1 MPIFSRFNPIKNNY
15 LKKLEYYTIYVILPC
30 FFTKSSM
37 RIIIAGAGEV
47 GTHLAKM
54 LSNENHEILL
64 IDTEEDRL
72 RPIDSSLDVLTY
84 HGSATSVS
92 LLQSVLSKK
101 TDLFIAVT
109 HAESTNIT
117 SSILAKRLGALKT
130 IARIDN
136 LEYLEHSTEDFFKSL
151 GIDSLIYPEL
161 IAAREVLGLLHET
174 GTTEF
179 MEFSGGTLAMYVQ
192 KLDEKAPIINKT
204 LEEIAITFKTDKY
217 RAVAIKRNDKTIIPR
232 GHERFMLGDLVYVIS
247 THEGIDEMMKT
258 SGKENFEAKSIMI
271 LGGSRIGKHVALY
284 MQKTSEVKLIDSNI
298 ERCEALAEI
307 LEQTLIINGDCRNVD
322 LLEQEGLK
330 QMDAFVAV
338 TGNSETNILSCLLA
352 KKMGVKRT
360 IAEVENMEYI
370 NLAENTGI
378 DTIINKKISAASRIF
393 RHTTNPNVT
402 QVKYLTGAD
411 AEILEFNVP
420 ANSKITKGTLRS
432 MDFPDD
438 AIVGGGTH
446 DGVPFIATGDTII
459 KANDKVVVFTLP
471 SAYDKISK
479 FFT

>member
-1 MPIFSRFNPIKNNY
+1 
-15 LKKLEYYTIYVILPC
+15 
-30 FFTKSSM
+30 M

-54 LSNENHEILL
+54 LSNENHEIIL
-64 IDTEEDRL
+64 IDPEEDRL
-72 RPIDSSLDVLTY
+72 KPIGTSLDVMTFE
-84 HGSATSVS
+84 GSATSVKLLKDS
-92 LLQSVLSKK
+92 LKKK

-109 HAESTNIT
+109 HSEDTNIT
-117 SSILAKRLGALKT
+117 ASILAKKFGAIKT

-136 LEYLEHSTEDFFKSL
+136 IDYLEHSNLEFFKSL

-179 MEFSGGTLAMYVQ
+179 MEFSGGKLAMYVQ
-192 KLDEKAPIINKT
+192 KLDENAPIINKS
-204 LEEIAITFKTDKY
+204 LEEISILHKTEKY

-232 GHERFMLGDLVYVIS
+232 GNEEFQLGDLVFVIS

-258 SGKENFEAKSIMI
+258 SGKEHFEAKSIMI
-271 LGGSRIGKHVALY
+271 LGGSRIGKHVAMY
-284 MQKTSEVKLIDSNI
+284 MQKTCEVKLIDSNI
-298 ERCEALAEI
+298 RKCEALADI
-307 LEQTLIINGDCRNVD
+307 LDNTLIINGDGRNVD
-322 LLEQEGLK
+322 LLEQEGITK
-330 QMDAFVAV
+330 IDAFIAV

-352 KKMGVKRT
+352 KKMGVKKT

-402 QVKYLTGAD
+402 QVKYMTGTE
-411 AEILEFNVP
+411 AEVLEFNVP

-432 MDFPDD
+432 LDFPKD
-438 AIVGGGTH
+438 AIVGGGTR
-446 DGVPFIATGDTII
+446 DGEPFIATGDTII
-459 KANDKVVVFTLP
+459 NANDKVVVFTLP
-471 SAYDKISK
+471 SAYEKLSK
-479 FFT
+479 FFI

>member
-1 MPIFSRFNPIKNNY
+1 
-15 LKKLEYYTIYVILPC
+15 
-30 FFTKSSM
+30 M

-54 LSNENHEILL
+54 LSNENHEIVL

-72 RPIDSSLDVLTY
+72 KPVDSSLDVLTY
-84 HGSATSVS
+84 VGSATSINI
-92 LLQSVLSKK
+92 LQEVLQKK

-109 HAESTNIT
+109 HGEDTNIT
-117 SSILAKRLGALKT
+117 SSILAKRLGAIKT

-136 LEYLEHSTEDFFKSL
+136 LDYLEHSTLEFFKSL

-161 IAAREVLGLLHET
+161 IAAREVLSLLHET

-179 MEFSGGTLAMYVQ
+179 MEFCGGKLAMYVQ
-192 KLDEKAPIINKT
+192 KLDENAPILNKS
-204 LEEIAITFKTDKY
+204 LEEIAITNSTDKY
-217 RAVAIKRNDKTIIPR
+217 RAVAIKRNEKTIIPR
-232 GHERFMLGDLVYVIS
+232 GNESFLLGDLVFVIS
-247 THEGIDEMMKT
+247 TNEGIDEMMAS

-284 MQKTSEVKLIDSNI
+284 MQKTCEVKLIDSDP
-298 ERCEALAEI
+298 ERCEALSEI
-307 LEQTLIINGDCRNVD
+307 LENTLIINGDCRNVD
-322 LLEQEGLK
+322 LLEQEGIAK
-330 QMDAFVAV
+330 MDAFVAV

-352 KKMGVKRT
+352 KKLGVKRT

-402 QVKYLTGAD
+402 QVKYMTGTE
-411 AEILEFNVP
+411 AEVIEFNVP
-420 ANSKITKGTLRS
+420 ENSKITKGTLRS
-432 MDFPDD
+432 ADFPKD
-438 AIVGGGTH
+438 AIVGGGTR
-446 DGVPFIATGDTII
+446 DGIPFIATGDTII

-471 SAYDKISK
+471 TAYEKISK

>member
-1 MPIFSRFNPIKNNY
+1 
-15 LKKLEYYTIYVILPC
+15 
-30 FFTKSSM
+30 M

-54 LSNENHEILL
+54 LSNENHEIIL
-64 IDTEEDRL
+64 IDPEQNRL
-72 RPIDSSLDVLTY
+72 KPIDSTLDVLTFE
-84 HGSATSVS
+84 GSATSVKILQD
-92 LLQSVLSKK
+92 LLLKK

-109 HAESTNIT
+109 HSEDTNIT
-117 SSILAKRLGALKT
+117 STILAKRFGALKT

-136 LEYLEHSTEDFFKSL
+136 IDYLEISTLEFFKSI

-174 GTTEF
+174 GATDF
-179 MEFSGGTLAMYVQ
+179 MEFSGGKLAMYVQ
-192 KLDEKAPIINKT
+192 KLDEKAPILNKS
-204 LEEIAITFKTDKY
+204 LQEISVSHRTDKY
-217 RAVAIKRNDKTIIPR
+217 RAVAIKRGGKTIIPR
-232 GHERFMLGDLVYVIS
+232 GNERFNLGDMVYVIS

-271 LGGSRIGKHVALY
+271 LGGSRIGKHIAFY
-284 MQKTSEVKLIDSNI
+284 MQKTCEVKLIDSDAKK
-298 ERCEALAEI
+298 CADLAEI
-307 LEQTLIINGDCRNVD
+307 LDNTLIINGEGRNVD
-322 LLEQEGLK
+322 LLEQEGIT

-352 KKMGVKRT
+352 KKMGVKKT

-370 NLAENTGI
+370 NLAENMGI

-402 QVKYLTGAD
+402 QVKYMTGTD
-411 AEILEFNVP
+411 AEVLEFNVP

-432 MDFPDD
+432 IDFPKD
-438 AIVGGGTH
+438 AIVGGGTR
-446 DGVPFIATGDTII
+446 DGVPFIATGDTIL
-459 KANDKVVVFTLP
+459 KVNDKVVVFTLP
-471 SAYDKISK
+471 SAYETLSK
-479 FFT
+479 YFT

>member
-1 MPIFSRFNPIKNNY
+1 MSITLFIPYFVMFLDKG
-15 LKKLEYYTIYVILPC
+15 
-30 FFTKSSM
+30 FM
-37 RIIIAGAGEV
+37 RIVIAGAGEV

-54 LSNENHEILL
+54 LANEDHEIIL
-64 IDTEEDRL
+64 IDTEDTRL
-72 RPIDSSLDVLTY
+72 KPIDATLDVLTY
-84 HGSATSVS
+84 HGSATSVKI
-92 LLQSVLSKK
+92 LQEIMKKK

-109 HAESTNIT
+109 HGEDTNIT
-117 SSILAKRLGALKT
+117 SSVLAKRFGALKT

-136 LEYLEHSTEDFFKSL
+136 LEYLENNTLEFFKTL
-151 GIDSLIYPEL
+151 GVDSLIYPEL
-161 IAAREVLGLLHET
+161 IAAREVLSLLHET

-179 MEFSGGTLAMYVQ
+179 MEFSGGKLAMYVQ
-192 KLDEKAPIINKT
+192 KLDEKAPIIDKT
-204 LEEIAITFKTDKY
+204 LAEIAESNKTDKY

-232 GHERFMLGDLVYVIS
+232 GNEKFLLGDLVFVIS
-247 THEGIDEMMKT
+247 THEGIDEMMIT
-258 SGKENFEAKSIMI
+258 SGKENFEAKSIMV

-284 MQKTSEVKLIDSNI
+284 MQKTSEVKLIDSDP

-307 LEQTLIINGDCRNVD
+307 LDNTLIINGDCRD
-322 LLEQEGLK
+322 IELLEREGIG

-338 TGNSETNILSCLLA
+338 TGTSETNILSCLMA

-370 NLAENTGI
+370 NLAENSGI

-402 QVKYLTGAD
+402 QVKYMTGTD
-411 AEILEFNVP
+411 AEVLEFNVP
-420 ANSKITKGTLRS
+420 PNARITRGALRGIE
-432 MDFPDD
+432 FPKD
-438 AIVGGGTH
+438 AIIGGGTR

-459 KANDKVVVFTLP
+459 KAHDMVVVFTLP
-471 SAYDKISK
+471 SAYERLSK

>member
-1 MPIFSRFNPIKNNY
+1 
-15 LKKLEYYTIYVILPC
+15 
-30 FFTKSSM
+30 M

-54 LSNENHEILL
+54 LSNENHEIIL
-64 IDTEEDRL
+64 IDPEEDRL
-72 RPIDSSLDVLTY
+72 KPIDSSLDVLT
-84 HGSATSVS
+84 HEGSATSIKILQDS
-92 LLQSVLSKK
+92 LIKK

-109 HAESTNIT
+109 HSEDTNIT
-117 SSILAKRLGALKT
+117 SSILAKRFGALKT

-136 LEYLEHSTEDFFKSL
+136 IDYLENSTLEFFKSI

-174 GTTEF
+174 GATDF
-179 MEFSGGTLAMYVQ
+179 MEFSGGKLAMYVQ
-192 KLDEKAPIINKT
+192 KLDEKAPILNKS
-204 LEEIAITFKTDKY
+204 LQEISISHRTDKY
-217 RAVAIKRNDKTIIPR
+217 RAVAIKRADKTIIPR
-232 GHERFMLGDLVYVIS
+232 GNSQFQIGDKVYVIS

-271 LGGSRIGKHVALY
+271 LGGSKIGKLVAMY
-284 MQKTSEVKLIDSNI
+284 MQKPCEVKLIDPDTKK
-298 ERCEALAEI
+298 CEDLAEI
-307 LEQTLIINGDCRNVD
+307 LDNTLIINGDGRNVD
-322 LLEQEGLK
+322 LLEQEGITK
-330 QMDAFVAV
+330 MDAFVAV

-352 KKMGVKRT
+352 KKMGVKKT

-402 QVKYLTGAD
+402 QVKCMTGTD
-411 AEILEFNVP
+411 AEVLEFNVP

-432 MDFPDD
+432 IDFPKD
-438 AIVGGGTH
+438 AIVGGGTRN
-446 DGVPFIATGDTII
+446 GVPFIATGDTII
-459 KANDKVVVFTLP
+459 NANDKVIVFTLP
-471 SAYDKISK
+471 SAYERLSK
-479 FFT
+479 YFT

>member
-1 MPIFSRFNPIKNNY
+1 
-15 LKKLEYYTIYVILPC
+15 
-30 FFTKSSM
+30 M

-54 LSNENHEILL
+54 LSNENHEIIL
-64 IDTEEDRL
+64 IDPEESRL
-72 RPIDSSLDVLTY
+72 KPIDNSLDVLTFE
-84 HGSATSVS
+84 GSATSVKILQDS
-92 LLQSVLSKK
+92 LRKK

-109 HAESTNIT
+109 HSEDTNIT
-117 SSILAKRLGALKT
+117 SSILAKRFGALKT

-136 LEYLEHSTEDFFKSL
+136 LDYLEPSTLEFFKSI

-174 GTTEF
+174 GANDF
-179 MEFSGGTLAMYVQ
+179 MEFSGGKLAMYVQ
-192 KLDEKAPIINKT
+192 KLDEKAPIINKS
-204 LEEIAITFKTDKY
+204 LQEISISRRTDKY
-217 RAVAIKRNDKTIIPR
+217 RAVAIKRAGKTIIPR
-232 GHERFMLGDLVYVIS
+232 GNEQFQLGDMVYVIS

-284 MQKTSEVKLIDSNI
+284 MQKSCEVKLIDSDINK
-298 ERCEALAEI
+298 CEDLAEI
-307 LEQTLIINGDCRNVD
+307 LHETLIINGDGRNVD
-322 LLEQEGLK
+322 LLEQEGITK
-330 QMDAFVAV
+330 IDAFVAV

-352 KKMGVKRT
+352 KKMGVKKT

-402 QVKYLTGAD
+402 QVKYMTGTD
-411 AEILEFNVP
+411 AEVFEFNVP

-432 MDFPDD
+432 IDFPRD
-438 AIVGGGTH
+438 AIVGGGTR
-446 DGVPFIATGDTII
+446 DGIPFIATGDTILR
-459 KANDKVVVFTLP
+459 ANDKVVVFTLP
-471 SAYDKISK
+471 SAYDKLSNY
-479 FFT
+479 FT

>member
-1 MPIFSRFNPIKNNY
+1 
-15 LKKLEYYTIYVILPC
+15 
-30 FFTKSSM
+30 M

-54 LSNENHEILL
+54 LSNENHEIIL
-64 IDTEEDRL
+64 IDNEENRL
-72 RPIDSSLDVLTY
+72 KPIDASLDVLTY
-84 HGSATSVS
+84 LGSATSINI
-92 LLQSVLSKK
+92 LQEVLQKK

-109 HAESTNIT
+109 HGEDTNIT
-117 SSILAKRLGALKT
+117 ASILAKRLGALKT

-136 LEYLEHSTEDFFKSL
+136 LDYLEHSTLEFFKSL

-161 IAAREVLGLLHET
+161 IAAREVLSLLHET

-179 MEFSGGTLAMYVQ
+179 MEFCGGKLAMYVQ
-192 KLDEKAPIINKT
+192 KLDENAPIINKS
-204 LEEIAITFKTDKY
+204 LEEISISHSTDKY
-217 RAVAIKRNDKTIIPR
+217 RAVAIKRADQTVIPR
-232 GHERFMLGDLVYVIS
+232 GNEQFLLGDLVYVIS
-247 THEGIDEMMKT
+247 TIEGIDEMMET

-284 MQKTSEVKLIDSNI
+284 MQKNCEVKLIDSNPA
-298 ERCEALAEI
+298 RCEALGDI
-307 LEQTLIINGDCRNVD
+307 LEDTLIINGDCRNIE
-322 LLEQEGLK
+322 LLEQEGISR
-330 QMDAFVAV
+330 MDAFVAV

-370 NLAENTGI
+370 NLAENIGI
-378 DTIINKKISAASRIF
+378 DTIINKKIAAASRIF

-402 QVKYLTGAD
+402 QVKYMTGTD
-411 AEILEFNVP
+411 AEVIEFNVP
-420 ANSKITKGTLRS
+420 PNAKITRGTLRS
-432 MDFPDD
+432 LDFPKD
-438 AIVGGGTH
+438 AIVGGGTR

-471 SAYDKISK
+471 STYEKISK
-479 FFT
+479 YFT